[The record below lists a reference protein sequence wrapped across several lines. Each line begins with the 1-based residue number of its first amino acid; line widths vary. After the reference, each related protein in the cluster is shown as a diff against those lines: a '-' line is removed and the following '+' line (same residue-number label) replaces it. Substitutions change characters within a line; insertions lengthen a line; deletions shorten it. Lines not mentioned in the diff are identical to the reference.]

1 MASKPVFVIAAEVAA
16 ELNRGMLIAKRL
28 LLVASN
34 ARALALRAGE
44 SAAGFRPIT
53 DSIDDLVRVT
63 LDTSQTINVKA
74 QNLSK
79 IATAGTRSSSAV
91 DRFEL
96 VYAKHPDAR
105 FLGSLDI
112 ARENNQSEYSEISH
126 RFYSEAKSLHDML
139 QTLYDELR
147 IAQIISTMLSVEAS
161 QADEKYQAQ
170 LNTIADS
177 VTELAEAIQKHVLQ
191 SLKLFSL
198 FARVNYA
205 IKSTL

>member
-1 MASKPVFVIAAEVAA
+1 MARKPVFVIAAEVAA
-16 ELNRGMLIAKRL
+16 ELNKGMLIAKRL

-34 ARALALRAGE
+34 ARALAQRAGE

-63 LDTSQTINVKA
+63 LAASHTINVKA
-74 QNLSK
+74 QSLSK
-79 IATAGTRSSSAV
+79 IATAGTRASNAL
-91 DRFEL
+91 DRFET
-96 VYAKHPDAR
+96 VYEKAVDATY
-105 FLGSLDI
+105 LHSLDE
-112 ARENNQSEYSEISH
+112 ARIRNQAEYDTICH
-126 RFYSEAKSLHDML
+126 HFTSEAKGLHDLL

-161 QADEKYQAQ
+161 QADEKHQAQ
-170 LNTIADS
+170 LNTIAES
-177 VTELAEAIQKHVLQ
+177 VAELADAIQSHVLQ

-205 IKSTL
+205 IKSTI

>member
-53 DSIDDLVRVT
+53 DSIDDLVKVT
-63 LDTSQTINVKA
+63 LETSQTINVKA

-79 IATAGTRSSSAV
+79 MATAGTRASSAV

-96 VYAKHPDAR
+96 VYLKNPDAQYLR
-105 FLGSLDI
+105 TLDI
-112 ARENNQSEYSEISH
+112 ARDNNLSEYSKISH

-170 LNTIADS
+170 LNTIAES

-191 SLKLFSL
+191 SLRLFSL

-205 IKSTL
+205 IKSTV

>member
-1 MASKPVFVIAAEVAA
+1 
-16 ELNRGMLIAKRL
+16 
-28 LLVASN
+28 
-34 ARALALRAGE
+34 
-44 SAAGFRPIT
+44 
-53 DSIDDLVRVT
+53 
-63 LDTSQTINVKA
+63 
-74 QNLSK
+74 
-79 IATAGTRSSSAV
+79 RSSDL
-91 DRFEL
+91 DRFEW
-96 VYAKHPDAR
+96 VYLKNPDAQYLR
-105 FLGSLDI
+105 TLDI
-112 ARENNQSEYSEISH
+112 ARDNNLSEYSEISH

-170 LNTIADS
+170 LNTIAES

-205 IKSTL
+205 IKSTV

>member
-1 MASKPVFVIAAEVAA
+1 MSNKPVFVIAAEVAA
-16 ELNRGMLIAKRL
+16 ELNRGMEVAKRL

-63 LDTSQTINVKA
+63 LEASNRINIQA
-74 QNLSK
+74 QQLSK
-79 IATAGTRSSSAV
+79 IATAGTRSGTAV
-91 DRFEL
+91 ERFEH
-96 VYAKHPDAR
+96 VYQRAKGANHLDSLNEAR
-105 FLGSLDI
+105 ANNLKEYRDI
-112 ARENNQSEYSEISH
+112 SQRFSH
-126 RFYSEAKSLHDML
+126 EAKGLHEGL
-139 QTLYDELR
+139 KTLYDELR

-177 VTELAEAIQKHVLQ
+177 VTQLAETIQAHVLQ
-191 SLKLFSL
+191 SLKLFSI
-198 FARVNYA
+198 FAKVNYA
-205 IKSTL
+205 IKSTI